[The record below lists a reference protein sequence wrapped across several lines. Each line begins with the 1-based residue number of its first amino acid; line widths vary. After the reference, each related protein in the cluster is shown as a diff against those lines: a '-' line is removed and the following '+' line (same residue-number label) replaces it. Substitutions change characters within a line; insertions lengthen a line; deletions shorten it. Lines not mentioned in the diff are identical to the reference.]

1 MPLGSPQTL
10 LAGAAVSAPPPR
22 LRSAVAGMLIFVGTE
37 VMFFAGLVSAF
48 AIART
53 HAMGW
58 PPPGQ
63 PRLPV
68 LATALNTLVLLA
80 SGAVLMASGRGF
92 SRPRAL
98 RLLSLAMALGGTFVA
113 IQGYEWARLLAFGLT
128 LRSSQYGAFFYLIVG
143 MHAAHALG
151 AIALLAHARLR
162 LAEGTL
168 STDAFTAV
176 RVFWYFVVGVW
187 PVLYVLVYLA

>member
-1 MPLGSPQTL
+1 MTPISTQAVL
-10 LAGAAVSAPPPR
+10 AVSGRSAAPPR

-37 VMFFAGLVSAF
+37 VMFFAGLISAF

-53 HAMGW
+53 HALGW

-68 LATALNTLVLLA
+68 LTTALNTLVLLA
-80 SGAVLMASGRGF
+80 SGAVLMASGRIFGR
-92 SRPRAL
+92 RPAL
-98 RLLSLAMALGGTFVA
+98 RLLTLAIALGATFVA
-113 IQGYEWARLLAFGLT
+113 VQGYEWARLLAFGLT
-128 LRSSQYGAFFYLIVG
+128 MRSSQYGAFFYLIVG
-143 MHAAHALG
+143 MHAAHAMA
-151 AIALLAHARLR
+151 AIAVLTHARLR
-162 LAEGTL
+162 LAEGAL
-168 STDAFTAV
+168 SADAFTAV